1 MANDHSQRGIATLL
15 SILIGGFGGQFYN
28 GQVMKGMVILGLQA
42 INYVMFFFLIGFV
55 TMPLV
60 WRVGR
65 VSVCQKSGTATIR
78 WQSTRFL
85 RRSGTPVCG
94 RGGIGGIGVVR
105 HNRGACRCTCGTR

>member
-1 MANDHSQRGIATLL
+1 MNVGEVIMANDHSQRGIATLL

-60 WRVGR
+60 WAYGVWDAYRYAG
-65 VSVCQKSGTATIR
+65 K
-78 WQSTRFL
+78 L
-85 RRSGTPVCG
+85 ERRL
-94 RGGIGGIGVVR
+94 
-105 HNRGACRCTCGTR
+105 